1 MFKLYCKVTSLWVK
15 NNLVR
20 LLGST
25 IVLFKNC
32 LGQLGQQQSC
42 DRLNGSTIVT
52 FQNCLGQQYSV
63 PALFGSTTVCY
74 RFVRVKNSLLQIC
87 LGQQMSCYT
96 FVWDNNSLV
105 WVNNNLVTA
114 LHGPTTIVLQS
125 YMVNNSLVTSLFGSG
140 RVLFLVCVTFYFWC
154 VLATVLLHPCLD

>member
-52 FQNCLGQQYSV
+52 FQNCLGQQHSV
-63 PALFGSTTVCY
+63 PAFLGQQQSVTDLFGSKTVCCRFVWDNKCLVTPLFGTTTVLFGSTTI
-74 RFVRVKNSLLQIC
+74 LLQPCMVQQQSCYSLIWLTIVLLHPC
-87 LGQQMSCYT
+87 LGQEE
-96 FVWDNNSLV
+96 
-105 WVNNNLVTA
+105 
-114 LHGPTTIVLQS
+114 
-125 YMVNNSLVTSLFGSG
+125 
-140 RVLFLVCVTFYFWC
+140 FYFWC
-154 VLATVLLHPCLD
+154 VLHFIFGVC